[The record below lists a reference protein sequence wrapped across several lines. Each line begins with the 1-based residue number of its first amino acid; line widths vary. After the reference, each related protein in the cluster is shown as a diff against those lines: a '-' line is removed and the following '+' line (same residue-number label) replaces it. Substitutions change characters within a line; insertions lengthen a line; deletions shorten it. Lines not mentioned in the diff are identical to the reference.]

1 MRVVVIRMHTLD
13 LPSSLRVDE
22 RVDIKLNHAKAN
34 LPPDASRMAHGH
46 YVTQAQHI
54 GQPELDFRARLPV
67 GLRNHRSGPHRTQKP
82 EGHRPSMNHRA
93 AVSSCSG
100 GRRLAG
106 GGRSVGI

>member
-54 GQPELDFRARLPV
+54 GQPKLDFRSPFAD
-67 GLRNHRSGPHRTQKP
+67 GLAEPPLGASSHP
-82 EGHRPSMNHRA
+82 EA
-93 AVSSCSG
+93 
-100 GRRLAG
+100 
-106 GGRSVGI
+106 